1 MNKQSIEL
9 NKQLL
14 DPSKCNHQFTD
25 ECNKL
30 RLTNEELNRTEL
42 ELHPNEHEYLYPT
55 LNDANFNIKI
65 AKKQEFNDT
74 KYDGQI
80 HDVKEYANIL
90 SNADFELSPHQA
102 FVRNFMSFQTPY
114 NSLLLYHGLGTGK
127 TCTAIGVTEETRDYS
142 KQMGISKRIIVVASP
157 NVQDNFRLQLFDE
170 RKLKLVDGIWTI
182 KGCIGNKL
190 LKEINPT
197 NMKGLTK
204 EKIVSQ
210 IKTLINASYSF
221 MGYTQFANE
230 INRIAGDE
238 HEKSSVKVRNL
249 QEEFN
254 NRLIVIDE
262 VHNIRISD
270 DSETKD
276 IAKNL
281 MYLVS
286 VCQNVRLLLLS
297 ATPMFNNYKE
307 IIWLLNL
314 MNMNDRRG
322 LINIK
327 DVFDKDGNF
336 KQDDTGVN
344 VGKDLFIRKVTGYIS
359 YVRGEIPYTFPFR
372 VYPNVF
378 SPDNTFKN
386 IDEYPKYQINCKLI
400 PDDKKI
406 SKVQLFL
413 TKIGEYQQ
421 LGYTYIIDQ
430 LRKNTK
436 KNFEEIES
444 FGYSDLQIPLE
455 SLNIVYPMDG
465 LEELVSSIEPCE
477 VLNIEDD
484 NPGITVLEENDS
496 DNEEDNYDVPE
507 INVEEII
514 EEGPSEVL
522 EELSELEEEE
532 NVESSSQDSNMNI
545 NNSEPDNKRSKCDD
559 IKDQIDMLT
568 EALKKCEVQSDK
580 ISGGN
585 DSDSSERVYA
595 DASELTGNGG
605 LHRIMNFV
613 DSKSPLE
620 KGSFEYKTLIKNQ
633 YGSIFSPDKI
643 GQFSSKI
650 KSICENI
657 YNTKTEI
664 VSSGIILIYSSY
676 IDGGII
682 PMALA
687 LEEMG
692 FTRYGQT
699 TKPLFKNP
707 PTEVVDVRTMKPP
720 SNKKDFLPAKY
731 VMITGDV
738 RLSPNNVVQVNALT
752 NSDNLNGEKIK
763 VVLISQAGSEG
774 IDLKAIRQIHIM
786 EPWYNMNRIEQ
797 ITGRGVRN
805 FSHKDLPFEQ
815 RNVEIF
821 LHGTI
826 LNTAEEESADLYVYR
841 VAELKAIK
849 IGKVTRLLKQT
860 AVDCII
866 NHEQTQFTAE
876 NFKQIAANSNV
887 KQVLSTGLVIDNFEI
902 GDIPNSATCDYM
914 ETCEYDCLPDELISE
929 TKLNVDTYN
938 ETFMLI
944 NSDKIIQKIRSLM
957 RSRYF
962 YKKKDLFYYLNTPKS
977 YPVAQIYAALSQMI
991 NDHTEYI
998 LDRYGRTG
1006 YLINI
1011 GDYYLFQPSELNYNN
1026 ISVYDRSVPLD
1037 VKHEMVKF
1045 QIKADI
1051 VKPGNKEYNE
1061 LVTDKDMTQD
1071 IQDTRMKPPSGQK
1084 ILDEM
1089 RQNYDTARTTA
1100 KVGRGEENWY
1110 KFCGVVISKMKNEGI
1125 SIDVLQDL
1133 LIQHMIESLMYHE
1146 KIDLLNYFSIDSN
1159 KCAQTEGGDDI
1170 FVFKIKKYLCDK
1182 IIHYGKLTGIVLF
1195 DGPSRKNNLKIYV
1208 LRNQTWV
1215 PAEPEDIREIG
1226 LAINDTYKLKPN
1238 MNKYVGF
1245 MGFEDKNKYMIFK
1258 VKDTTKQRHTG
1269 SRCDQS
1275 GKKKT
1280 IALLNEI
1287 LGKEEYTKENT
1298 KGVIQEELCIREEFT
1313 LRNFERMQKDGKTWF
1328 LTTELAVIN
1337 EF

>member
-1 MNKQSIEL
+1 MNKKENIQP
-9 NKQLL
+9 
-14 DPSKCNHQFTD
+14 DPNKCNQFTD

-30 RLTNEELNRTEL
+30 RLENEILNNMEL
-42 ELHPNEHEYLYPT
+42 EENPTEFEYLYPT
-55 LNDANFNIKI
+55 LNDPNFNIKI

-74 KYDGQI
+74 KYDGHI
-80 HDVKEYANIL
+80 YDVKEYANIL
-90 SNADFELSPHQA
+90 SAMEFELSPHQA

-157 NVQDNFRLQLFDE
+157 NVQDNFRLQLFNE
-170 RKLKLVDGIWTI
+170 RNLKLVDGIWTI

-197 NMKGLTK
+197 NMKGLSK
-204 EKIVSQ
+204 DKLISQ

-230 INRIAGDE
+230 INKIAGDDTV
-238 HEKSSVKVRNL
+238 KSSIKIRNL

-254 NRLIVIDE
+254 HRFIVIDE

-322 LINIK
+322 VVNIK
-327 DVFDKDGNF
+327 DIFDKDGHF
-336 KQDDTGVN
+336 KKNSNGN
-344 VGKDLFIRKVTGYIS
+344 IGKELFIRKVTGYIS

-372 VYPNVF
+372 VYPNIF
-378 SPDNTFKN
+378 SPDNTFKS
-386 IDEYPKYQINCKLI
+386 IEEYPKYQINCKLI
-400 PDDKKI
+400 PEDKKI
-406 SKVQLFL
+406 TKVQIFL

-421 LGYTYIIDQ
+421 LGYNYIIDQ
-430 LRKNTK
+430 LRKNSK

-455 SLNIVYPMDG
+455 SLNIVYPMEG
-465 LEELVSSIEPCE
+465 LDALVSKIEPCKI
-477 VLNIEDD
+477 LNIEDN
-484 NPGITVLEENDS
+484 NPSITVLED
-496 DNEEDNYDVPE
+496 EEDDEFE
-507 INVEEII
+507 INVEDIL
-514 EEGPSEVL
+514 EEGPSASLTAFDVNQ
-522 EELSELEEEE
+522 ELELVDQPQLLSA
-532 NVESSSQDSNMNI
+532 NA
-545 NNSEPDNKRSKCDD
+545 NKPSKCNN
-559 IKDQIDMLT
+559 IKDQIENLT
-568 EALKKCEVQSDK
+568 EQLKKCEIQS
-580 ISGGN
+580 ITGGS
-585 DSDSSERVYA
+585 SDSSDIYA
-595 DASELTGNGG
+595 DVGKLTGSGG
-605 LHRIMNFV
+605 LQRIMNFV

-620 KGSFEYKTLIKNQ
+620 KGSFEYKPQIKAQ
-633 YGSIFSPDKI
+633 YGSIFSSDKI

-657 YNTKTEI
+657 YNTKTEN
-664 VSSGIILIYSSY
+664 VSNGIILIYSSY

-692 FTRYGQT
+692 FTRYGLNA
-699 TKPLFKNP
+699 KPLFKHP

-720 SNKKDFLPAKY
+720 SNKKDFLAAKY

-738 RLSPNNVVQVNALT
+738 RLSPNNIAQVNAVT
-752 NSDNLNGEKIK
+752 NTDNLNGEKIK
-763 VVLISQAGSEG
+763 VILISQAGSEG
-774 IDLKAIRQIHIM
+774 IDLKFIRQIHIM
-786 EPWYNMNRIEQ
+786 DPWYNMNRTEQ

-805 FSHKDLPFEQ
+805 LSHKDLPFEH

-866 NHEQTQFTAE
+866 NHDQTQFTAE
-876 NFKQIAANSNV
+876 NFKKIDANRHIKQI
-887 KQVLSTGLVIDNFEI
+887 LSTGLEIDNFEA

-914 ETCEYDCLPDELISE
+914 ETCEYDCLPDEHIAES
-929 TKLNVDTYN
+929 NINIDTYN

-957 RSRYF
+957 RIRYF
-962 YKKKDLFYYLNTPKS
+962 YKKKDLFYYLNTPKT

-1026 ISVYDRSVPLD
+1026 ISIYDRSVPLD

-1045 QIKADI
+1045 NIKSDI
-1051 VKPGNKEYNE
+1051 VRPVLLKDIELSEDKEKNKNKGKAVDTPG
-1061 LVTDKDMTQD
+1061 T
-1071 IQDTRMKPPSGQK
+1071 KPPEKK
-1084 ILDEM
+1084 ILEDL
-1089 RQNYDTARTTA
+1089 RKNYDTARTTA
-1100 KVGRGEENWY
+1100 KVERGEENWY

-1125 SIDVLQDL
+1125 SIDVLQDF
-1133 LIQHMIESLMYHE
+1133 LIEHMIESLMYNE
-1146 KIDLLNYFSIDSN
+1146 KIELLNYFNIDECSQDPQN
-1159 KCAQTEGGDDI
+1159 DI
-1170 FVFKIKKYLCDK
+1170 FVFKIKQYLCNA
-1182 IIHYGKLTGIVLF
+1182 IIRYNKLTGIVLF
-1195 DGPSRKNNLKIYV
+1195 DGPSRKNNLKIFIKK
-1208 LRNQTWV
+1208 NIWV

-1226 LAINDTYKLKPN
+1226 LAINEKYKLKQN
-1238 MNKYVGF
+1238 LNKYVGF

-1287 LGKEEYTKENT
+1287 IGKEEYTKENT
-1298 KGVIQEELCIREEFT
+1298 KGVIQEELCIRQEFI
-1313 LRNFERMQKDGKTWF
+1313 LRNYERTKKDGKTWF

>member
-1 MNKQSIEL
+1 MNIKTIESTKEL
-9 NKQLL
+9 I
-14 DPSKCNHQFTD
+14 DPSKCNNQFTD
-25 ECNKL
+25 GCNAL
-30 RLTNEELNRTEL
+30 RLTSEELNRKEL
-42 ELHPNEHEYLYPT
+42 EMHPDEYEYLYPT
-55 LNDANFNIKI
+55 LNDPNFNIKI
-65 AKKQEFNDT
+65 AKKQEFYDT
-74 KYDGQI
+74 KYDGEI
-80 HDVKEYANIL
+80 YDVKEYANIL

-230 INRIAGDE
+230 INRIAGDKN
-238 HEKSSVKVRNL
+238 EKGSVKIRNL

-270 DSETKD
+270 DSENKD

-336 KQDDTGVN
+336 KKDSNGVHI
-344 VGKDLFIRKVTGYIS
+344 GKDLFIRKATGYIS

-372 VYPNVF
+372 VYPNIF
-378 SPDNTFKN
+378 SPDNTFQSIN
-386 IDEYPKYQINCKLI
+386 EYPKYQINCKLI

-406 SKVQLFL
+406 TKVQLFL

-421 LGYTYIIDQ
+421 VGYNYIIDQ

-436 KNFEEIES
+436 KNFEEMES

-455 SLNIVYPMDG
+455 SLNIVYPVDG
-465 LEELVSSIEPCE
+465 LEDVVSSIEPCK
-477 VLNIEDD
+477 VLNIEDN
-484 NPGITVLEENDS
+484 NPSITVLEESESEAESEADDDEENTQS
-496 DNEEDNYDVPE
+496 DVED
-507 INVEEII
+507 II
-514 EEGPSEVL
+514 QEGPSQVSEESLVL
-522 EELSELEEEE
+522 EEESVPSIQSLNTS
-532 NVESSSQDSNMNI
+532 NNSSS
-545 NNSEPDNKRSKCDD
+545 CDD
-559 IKDQIDMLT
+559 IQDQIDVLT
-568 EALKKCEVQSDK
+568 ETLKNCELQTNNMNGGDDGSNSSD
-580 ISGGN
+580 
-585 DSDSSERVYA
+585 RVYI
-595 DASELTGNGG
+595 DSSELTGSGG
-605 LHRIMNFV
+605 LQRIMKFV

-620 KGSFEYKTLIKNQ
+620 KGLFEYKSHIKNQ
-633 YGSIFSPDKI
+633 YGSIFSPEKI

-657 YNTKTEI
+657 YNTKTET

-692 FTRYGQT
+692 FTRYGQN
-699 TKPLFKNP
+699 TKPLFKDP
-707 PTEVVDVRTMKPP
+707 PTELVDVRTMKPP
-720 SNKKDFLPAKY
+720 VNKKDFLPAKY

-738 RLSPNNVVQVNALT
+738 RLSPNNVAHVNALT

-826 LNTAEEESADLYVYR
+826 LNNAEEESADLYVYR

-866 NHEQTQFTAE
+866 NHEQTQFTAD
-876 NFKQIAANSNV
+876 NFKQIVANTRV
-887 KQVLSTGLVIDNFEI
+887 KQILSTGLVIDNFEI

-914 ETCEYDCLPDELISE
+914 ETCEYDCLPDETITES
-929 TKLNVDTYN
+929 KLNVDTYN

-944 NSDKIIQKIRSLM
+944 NSDKIIQKIRYLM
-957 RSRYF
+957 RNRYF
-962 YKKKDLFYYLNTPKS
+962 YKKKDLFYYLNSPKS
-977 YPVAQIYAALSQMI
+977 YPIAQIYAALSQMI

-1011 GDYYLFQPSELNYNN
+1011 GEYYLFQPSELNYNH

-1045 QIKADI
+1045 HIKTDI
-1051 VKPGNKEYNE
+1051 VKPGNKERAA
-1061 LVTDKDMTQD
+1061 LISDKDMSKDKDKD
-1071 IQDTRMKPPSGQK
+1071 IGTGSKTSGQK
-1084 ILDEM
+1084 ILDDM
-1089 RQNYDTARTTA
+1089 NNNYNTARTTA
-1100 KVGRGEENWY
+1100 KVDRGEENWY

-1125 SIDVLQDL
+1125 SIDVLQDF
-1133 LIQHMIESLMYHE
+1133 LIEHIIESLMYDE

-1159 KCAQTEGGDDI
+1159 KCAQTEVGDDV

-1208 LRNQTWV
+1208 LRNQKWV

-1226 LAINDTYKLKPN
+1226 LAINDKYKLKPN
-1238 MNKYVGF
+1238 LNKYVGF

-1287 LGKEEYTKENT
+1287 VGKEEYTKENT
-1298 KGVIQEELCIREEFT
+1298 KGVIQEELCIRQEFT
-1313 LRNFERMQKDGKTWF
+1313 LRNFERLKKDSKTWF